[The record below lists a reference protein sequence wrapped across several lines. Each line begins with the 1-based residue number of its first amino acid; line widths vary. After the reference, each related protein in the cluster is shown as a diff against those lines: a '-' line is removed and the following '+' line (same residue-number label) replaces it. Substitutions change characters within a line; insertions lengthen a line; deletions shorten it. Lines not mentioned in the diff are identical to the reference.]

1 MYRSMRGATKQSER
15 VFCVYERCLRIRL
28 RPRQHRSPADKAQQG
43 LPCWVCATV
52 VPRRC
57 GRIGKTIA
65 VSCAA
70 QPSWSRLVYGA
81 YPPPCGPCGLHIPA
95 LTAKFPEIGEALEYG
110 HFGVPIFFVLSRLVI
125 YLSLDGKAM
134 TLPSVGWYYGAPI
147 CPTRSPN
154 IGSLRGWDRSHL
166 REREYT
172 SRSVRLSSIFF
183 YTQEL
188 LGYK

>member
-1 MYRSMRGATKQSER
+1 MYRSMRGATKRSER

-81 YPPPCGPCGLHIPA
+81 YPPPCGPCGLHRA
-95 LTAKFPEIGEALEYG
+95 TARRIS
-110 HFGVPIFFVLSRLVI
+110 SRLVAHALRGLVSGEVLTSTPLVRFADGWI
-125 YLSLDGKAM
+125 HSLDPNA
-134 TLPSVGWYYGAPI
+134 PSTALCAVPKET
-147 CPTRSPN
+147 TRPPS
-154 IGSLRGWDRSHL
+154 
-166 REREYT
+166 
-172 SRSVRLSSIFF
+172 
-183 YTQEL
+183 Q
-188 LGYK
+188 